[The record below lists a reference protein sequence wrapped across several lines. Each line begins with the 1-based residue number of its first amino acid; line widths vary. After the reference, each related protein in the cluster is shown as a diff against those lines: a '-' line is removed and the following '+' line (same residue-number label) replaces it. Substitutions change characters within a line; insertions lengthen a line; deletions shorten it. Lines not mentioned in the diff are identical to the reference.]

1 MQWNYYDYGYDTN
14 ICSLDANVVYGVTAK
29 TYLSGKKKSVYLG
42 AKLGFNVEYVPVFG
56 IELGYDLGNWSLGA
70 FACDDVFVEGTEIFF
85 MGPVVCYNF

>member
-1 MQWNYYDYGYDTN
+1 MFLDAYGYDYTTH
-14 ICSLDANVVYGVTAK
+14 LDADFVYGVTAK

-42 AKLGFNVEYVPVFG
+42 AKLGLDADFEAVFG

-70 FACDDVFVEGTEIFF
+70 FLFGDVGAMDPCF